1 MAEEIPKTEYLRKL
15 APDIEV
21 LDYLEKFAAM
31 NPTAFNSDHI
41 YKDVFYY
48 NENVQN
54 GETTPADE
62 NGDTPPVGIKFPPN
76 GNGFKRWLI
85 HYENKKNSENTDIEI
100 HADKQADDE
109 FVTFTENS
117 EKEKYAVLICDD
129 PTADDKKMTISG
141 ISFLSGVAF

>member
-1 MAEEIPKTEYLRKL
+1 MAEKIPKTEYLRKL

-31 NPTAFNSDHI
+31 NPTAFNGDHI

-48 NENVQN
+48 DENVQYDEN
-54 GETTPADE
+54 PTVDE

-76 GNGFKRWLI
+76 ENGFRRWLI
-85 HYENKKNSENTDIEI
+85 HYESKKDSENNDIKI
-100 HADKQADDE
+100 SVTKQNDDE
-109 FVTFTENS
+109 FCDFIENS
-117 EKEKYAVLICDD
+117 EKYAVLICDD
-129 PTADDKKMTISG
+129 PTAKKMTISG

>member
-1 MAEEIPKTEYLRKL
+1 MRKL

-48 NENVQN
+48 
-54 GETTPADE
+54 DE
-62 NGDTPPVGIKFPPN
+62 TPPNEISFPPN
-76 GNGFKRWLI
+76 GFRRWLI
-85 HYENKKNSENTDIEI
+85 HYENKKNSENTDIEV

>member
-1 MAEEIPKTEYLRKL
+1 MAEKIPKTEYLRKL

-31 NPTAFNSDHI
+31 NPTAFNADHI

-48 NENVQN
+48 DENVQYDEN
-54 GETTPADE
+54 PTADE
-62 NGDTPPVGIKFPPN
+62 NGYTPPVGIKFPPN

-85 HYENKKNSENTDIEI
+85 HYESGQNSD
-100 HADKQADDE
+100 ASVSKRDDDE
-109 FVTFTENS
+109 FCIFTEND
-117 EKEKYAVLICDD
+117 EDYAVLICDD
-129 PTADDKKMTISG
+129 PTTNKMTISG

>member
-1 MAEEIPKTEYLRKL
+1 MAEKIPKTEYLRKL

-31 NPTAFNSDHI
+31 NPTAFNANHI

-48 NENVQN
+48 DENVQYN
-54 GETTPADE
+54 ENPTADE

-76 GNGFKRWLI
+76 GFRRWLI
-85 HYENKKNSENTDIEI
+85 HYESKDAKIPVI
-100 HADKQADDE
+100 KQNDDE
-109 FVTFTENS
+109 FCDFIENS
-117 EKEKYAVLICDD
+117 EKYAVLICDD
-129 PTADDKKMTISG
+129 PTAEKMTISG

>member
-1 MAEEIPKTEYLRKL
+1 MAEMIPKTEYLRKL

-31 NPTAFNSDHI
+31 NPTAFNANHI

-48 NENVQN
+48 DENVQYDEN
-54 GETTPADE
+54 PPTDE

-85 HYENKKNSENTDIEI
+85 HYENKKNSENTDTEV
-100 HADKQADDE
+100 HADKQPDDE
-109 FVTFTENS
+109 FCEFTENS
-117 EKEKYAVLICDD
+117 EKYAVLICDD
-129 PTADDKKMTISG
+129 PTDDNKKMTISG

>member
-1 MAEEIPKTEYLRKL
+1 MAEKIPKTEYLRKL

-31 NPTAFNSDHI
+31 NPTAFNANHI

-48 NENVQN
+48 DENVQYDEN
-54 GETTPADE
+54 PPADE

-76 GNGFKRWLI
+76 ENGFMRWLI
-85 HYENKKNSENTDIEI
+85 HYENKAGVNDISAI
-100 HADKQADDE
+100 KQNDDE

-117 EKEKYAVLICDD
+117 EKYAVLICVD
-129 PTADDKKMTISG
+129 PTANDKKMTISG

>member
-1 MAEEIPKTEYLRKL
+1 MAEMIPKTEYLRKL

-48 NENVQN
+48 
-54 GETTPADE
+54 DE
-62 NGDTPPVGIKFPPN
+62 TPPTEISFPPN
-76 GNGFKRWLI
+76 GFRRWLI
-85 HYENKKNSENTDIEI
+85 HYESGQNSGASVNKRD
-100 HADKQADDE
+100 DDE
-109 FVTFTENS
+109 FCIFTEND
-117 EKEKYAVLICDD
+117 EDYAVLICDD
-129 PTADDKKMTISG
+129 PTAEKVTISG

>member
-48 NENVQN
+48 NE
-54 GETTPADE
+54 
-62 NGDTPPVGIKFPPN
+62 TPPNEISFPPN
-76 GNGFKRWLI
+76 GFRRWLI
-85 HYENKKNSENTDIEI
+85 HYENKKNSENTDIEV

>member
-1 MAEEIPKTEYLRKL
+1 MAEKIPKTEYLRKL

-31 NPTAFNSDHI
+31 NPTAFNANHI

-48 NENVQN
+48 NEDVQYD
-54 GETTPADE
+54 ESPTADE

-76 GNGFKRWLI
+76 GNGFRRWLI
-85 HYENKKNSENTDIEI
+85 HYESKKDSENNDIKI
-100 HADKQADDE
+100 SVTKQNDDE
-109 FVTFTENS
+109 FCEFIENS
-117 EKEKYAVLICDD
+117 EKYKYAVLICDD
-129 PTADDKKMTISG
+129 PTAKKMTISG

>member
-1 MAEEIPKTEYLRKL
+1 MAEEIPKIEYLRKL

-48 NENVQN
+48 DENVQYDEN
-54 GETTPADE
+54 PPTDE
-62 NGDTPPVGIKFPPN
+62 NGDTPPVGIKFPP
-76 GNGFKRWLI
+76 NGFKRWLI
-85 HYENKKNSENTDIEI
+85 HYENKKNSENTDIEV

>member
-1 MAEEIPKTEYLRKL
+1 MAEEIPKIEYLRKL

-48 NENVQN
+48 NE
-54 GETTPADE
+54 
-62 NGDTPPVGIKFPPN
+62 TPPNEISFPPN
-76 GNGFKRWLI
+76 GFRRWLI
-85 HYENKKNSENTDIEI
+85 HYESKKDSENNDVKISVT
-100 HADKQADDE
+100 KQNDDE
-109 FVTFTENS
+109 FCEFTENS
-117 EKEKYAVLICDD
+117 EKYKYAVLICDD
-129 PTADDKKMTISG
+129 PTDDNKKMTISG